1 MCSVAAAMLTEP
13 TRPRLFERIHASTR
27 APIIGL
33 ILVSL
38 LSLGARAYKLDEPCQ
53 SPCNTANE
61 HTMIFDE
68 AYYVNAARVIVGIH
82 PPKGD
87 HYSASPL
94 GTDPNAEHPQGAKL
108 IVAAA
113 IELFGDGPFAWRLP
127 SLIFGSLALLGMF
140 VLVRSAGGGRWSALG
155 AATLLATDNLLLVHG
170 RIFTLDIYVV
180 TMMIWGVAF
189 YLQDRPVLAGVVLAV
204 GFCFKLVGPYALG
217 TLGLLELARVFVRW
231 RDPDS
236 PPGWSL
242 RGAIGRFVPTV
253 FTSVGVCV
261 GLLAI
266 MGLIATPYADAE
278 ATLLNGGPFQHIA
291 HMFSYAAQQV
301 SPTGPQGIASY
312 PWAWLLDLKG
322 ILYLRINP
330 SLPGQDFHAIHPV
343 VAFWGMPSPVI
354 MAPGHAGPGL
364 LSVALCAPP
373 ASRPVR
379 GGPAA
384 GDAGCDVVHR
394 HVDAVRRPQPGRPTH
409 ELHLLHG
416 DRDARDL
423 RRGHLRGRAGLAA
436 GPHVAAGG
444 HRRLG
449 IRRSGGGGAHVSVRG
464 GVLSA
469 PAADGAPRQAAKI
482 SPATSSAVRAVRSI
496 TVTPASLRIQ
506 VSWRRA

>member
-1 MCSVAAAMLTEP
+1 MCTVAAAMLREP
-13 TRPRLFERIHASTR
+13 TRPRLLARLQASTR

-33 ILVSL
+33 ILISL

-82 PPKGD
+82 PPQGD

-108 IVAAA
+108 IVAAM

-189 YLQDRPVLAGVVLAV
+189 YLQDRPVLAGVALAI

-217 TLGLLELARVFVRW
+217 TLALLELARMYVRH
-231 RDPDS
+231 RDRDS
-236 PPGWSL
+236 PPEWGL
-242 RGAIGRFVPTV
+242 RGAISRFVPTV
-253 FTSVGVCV
+253 FTSVGVFV

-278 ATLLNGGPFQHIA
+278 ATLLTGGPFQHIA

-301 SPTGPQGIASY
+301 SPKGPQGIASY
-312 PWAWLLDLKG
+312 PWQWLLDLKG

-343 VAFWGMPSPVI
+343 AAFFGMPSPVT
-354 MAPGHAGPGL
+354 MALGVPGL
-364 LSVALCAPP
+364 LFCLYRVL
-373 ASRPVR
+373 RR
-379 GGPAA
+379 
-384 GDAGCDVVHR
+384 
-394 HVDAVRRPQPGRPTH
+394 RRPGQSAQDQQLAMLAVTWFIGTWVPFAVLSIVDQRTSYIYYMVIVMPGIYVAATYVAALGWRLGRTW
-409 ELHLLHG
+409 
-416 DRDARDL
+416 
-423 RRGHLRGRAGLAA
+423 LRGMIGVWAFGVL
-436 GPHVAAGG
+436 VAA
-444 HRRLG
+444 
-449 IRRSGGGGAHVSVRG
+449 
-464 GVLSA
+464 VLMY
-469 PAADGAPRQAAKI
+469 PFL
-482 SPATSSAVRAVRSI
+482 AVF
-496 TVTPASLRIQ
+496 
-506 VSWRRA
+506 